1 MTAHH
6 EPTAAALA
14 PRRFELTVWP
24 QAPGQ
29 AWRAEVS
36 TDPCCEPGGQPGAD
50 PVAPREP
57 QRQRFDFPLELILF
71 LTQLPGSTP
80 GRSGLR

>member
-6 EPTAAALA
+6 KPTAAALA
-14 PRRFELTVWP
+14 PRHFELTVWP

-36 TDPCCEPGGQPGAD
+36 TGAGGQQGAD
-50 PVAPREP
+50 PAAPREP
-57 QRQRFDFPLELILF
+57 QRKRFDFPLELILY

-80 GRSGLR
+80 SRSGLR